1 MVTKVLPDKKSVN
14 INKRYALLKLT
25 NILEEFLEKSL
36 WESYKSVVILCIGT
50 DRSTGDCLGPLVG
63 YKLSVLRYNN
73 VYVHGTLENPVHA
86 KNLTD
91 TLNFINKNYE
101 KPFIIA
107 IDACLGTSEHIGHI
121 TIGEGCLRPG
131 AGVNKTLPPVGH
143 VHIVGVVN
151 LGGFM
156 EYLILQNTRLNLVMK
171 MADAITNAIMYN
183 LWKRFRNEDVI

>member
-73 VYVHGTLENPVHA
+73 VYVHGT
-86 KNLTD
+86 
-91 TLNFINKNYE
+91 
-101 KPFIIA
+101 
-107 IDACLGTSEHIGHI
+107 
-121 TIGEGCLRPG
+121 
-131 AGVNKTLPPVGH
+131 
-143 VHIVGVVN
+143 
-151 LGGFM
+151 
-156 EYLILQNTRLNLVMK
+156 
-171 MADAITNAIMYN
+171 
-183 LWKRFRNEDVI
+183 